1 MMSKR
6 KKSTENNWILYEE
19 KDFIAYSLPMCIWA
33 AKTRKQ
39 RRRQRQRPKTISVKG
54 LYEQIKCPFTKNQV
68 LKKEL

>member
-1 MMSKR
+1 
-6 KKSTENNWILYEE
+6 
-19 KDFIAYSLPMCIWA
+19 MCIWA

-39 RRRQRQRPKTISVKG
+39 RRQQQQRPNTISVKG